1 MLPRFWNR
9 IPAAWRPTLTRIG
22 LNWFPAYRA
31 TGARIIHVSSNLKH
45 AVVRLPLTRR
55 TRNGAGT
62 LYGGSL
68 YSATDPVFAM
78 LLAINLGHGYVVWD
92 KAASIRYRRPGR
104 AALLAAFTIT
114 DEDLAVVRE
123 TVEREGQC
131 NRTFRVEFKD
141 GQGVVHVEIEKTV
154 YIAGKDHYRART
166 MAQSGPQEGA

>member
-1 MLPRFWNR
+1 MLPRFWNK
-9 IPAAWRPTLTRIG
+9 IPTTWRPAMIRHG

-31 TGARIIHVSSNLKH
+31 TGARIIHVSPDLKH

-68 YSATDPVFAM
+68 YSATDPIFAM
-78 LLAINLGHGYVVWD
+78 LLAINLGRDFVVWD
-92 KAASIRYRRPGR
+92 KAANIRYRRPGR

-114 DEDLAVVRE
+114 DDDLAVVRQ
-123 TVEREGQC
+123 TIADEGQC
-131 NRTFRVEFKD
+131 DRTFRVEFRD

-154 YIAGKDHYRART
+154 YIACKDHYRSKTTTQA
-166 MAQSGPQEGA
+166 SPQEGV